1 MMSRMGGLTLL
12 QTLKSDPA
20 FTGVPIIVISARAG
34 EESRVEG
41 LEAGADDYLIKPFS
55 AAELKATVASHIGS
69 GRRIVARE
77 RALRTAAEEA
87 KETLEA
93 VLSRISDMVLTVDH
107 QSRIT
112 YANEAFLRAM
122 DLQPEGLK
130 GRVLWQ
136 VFLQSEG
143 EGVKECLQRAISD
156 QVPIHCEYFYPA
168 WKTYFDVHI
177 YPSSSGLTLF
187 ATDNTERKQAEEALR
202 EADRQKDEFLAILA
216 HELRNP
222 LAPIQNAVTVMRRLG
237 SPDPDLQW
245 CRDVIDHQVAHMKRL
260 LDDLL
265 DISRIT
271 RGKVIL
277 RRECLEV
284 ATIINQAVEVS
295 RPVIDERGH
304 ELIITTPG
312 HPLHVDGD
320 LTRLAQVLSNLLN
333 NAAKYT
339 PEDGRIVLETKAADE
354 KVVFR
359 VRDNGMGI
367 SPDVLPHVF
376 DTLVRGDRAPHRE
389 YGGLGLGLTLV
400 RSLVEL
406 HGGNVKPTAM
416 VRDREAS
423 S

>member
-1 MMSRMGGLTLL
+1 MGRTSLELGIWANPNERARLMEKLREQGSVRDLEITVRRKSGEIRYGL
-12 QTLKSDPA
+12 
-20 FTGVPIIVISARAG
+20 VC
-34 EESRVEG
+34 
-41 LEAGADDYLIKPFS
+41 
-55 AAELKATVASHIGS
+55 AELIDLDGEQ
-69 GRRIVARE
+69 RI
-77 RALRTAAEEA
+77 LGM
-87 KETLEA
+87 L
-93 VLSRISDMVLTVDH
+93 
-107 QSRIT
+107 
-112 YANEAFLRAM
+112 Y
-122 DLQPEGLK
+122 
-130 GRVLWQ
+130 
-136 VFLQSEG
+136 
-143 EGVKECLQRAISD
+143 
-156 QVPIHCEYFYPA
+156 
-168 WKTYFDVHI
+168 
-177 YPSSSGLTLF
+177 
-187 ATDNTERKQAEEALR
+187 DNTERKQAEEALR